1 MSQTQISREEILKL
15 YTDTVQLLAGLYR
28 EYSESRAAEL
38 RVRADVYASSDATSP
53 SGKDTEARHATA
65 TYAIG
70 TVTLEGEIRVHELY
84 LRMYDK
90 LLDQMAVRDA

>member
-1 MSQTQISREEILKL
+1 MAQISREEVVKL
-15 YTDTVQLLAGLYR
+15 YSDTVQVLAGLYR
-28 EYSESRAAEL
+28 EFSESRAAEL
-38 RVRADVYASSDATSP
+38 RVRADVYASSEASSS

-65 TYAIG
+65 KYAID

-90 LLDQMAVRDA
+90 LLDQMRDA